1 MENKNLYA
9 QVSDIFKQILNNDNF
24 ELQPS
29 DKAGEVDGWDSLTH
43 VILID
48 LIEKKFDLKFS
59 LGELEEMKDASDL
72 IETISDKL

>member
-1 MENKNLYA
+1 METQSLYT

-24 ELQPS
+24 ELQPG
-29 DKAGEVDGWDSLTH
+29 DKAGEIDGWDSLTH

-48 LIEKKFDLKFS
+48 LIERKFDLKFS

-72 IETISDKL
+72 IETISEKL